1 MARTLIHLVRHG
13 EVRNDEG
20 VLYGSLP
27 GFHLSDRGREMADAA
42 AAHFAGRDVRLVLS
56 SPLDRTQETAAAI
69 AGAVGRQV
77 VTDARLTEAA
87 NRFEGSVF
95 GAADLLRRPA
105 RIRHLTNPM
114 LPTWGEHYSDQ
125 AVRMR
130 GALDDALDHVDG
142 GEAVLV
148 SHQSPIWVLRCTL
161 SGRRSWGPPSRRQC
175 SLDSVTTLSY
185 ESGELVAVSYTEPY
199 RFT

>member
-27 GFHLSDRGREMADAA
+27 GFHLSDRGRAMADAA
-42 AAHFAGRDVRLVLS
+42 AAHFAGRDVRLVLA

-69 AGAVGRQV
+69 ASAVGREV
-77 VTDARLTEAA
+77 VTDARLTEAT

-95 GAADLLRRPA
+95 GPADLLRRPA

-125 AVRMR
+125 ALRMR
-130 GALDDALDHVDG
+130 AALDEARGHVDG

-161 SGRRSWGPPSRRQC
+161 AGRRSWGPPSRRQC
-175 SLDSVTTLSY
+175 SPASVTTLSY